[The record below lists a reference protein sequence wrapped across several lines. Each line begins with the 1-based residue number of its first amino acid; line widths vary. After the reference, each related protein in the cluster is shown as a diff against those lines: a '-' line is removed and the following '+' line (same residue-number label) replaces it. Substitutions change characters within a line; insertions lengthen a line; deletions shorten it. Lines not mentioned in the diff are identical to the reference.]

1 METIDLSKL
10 SKEQLNAVLLQAEAI
25 RKQENE
31 KRQQDAE
38 ALVTLEN
45 DIILEMY
52 ADARPISNAIVSFKQ
67 KYIGKLQPLIA
78 MKVEHNKARADQET
92 YSFKT
97 IDNRIKTKLRNN
109 RTNRYDD
116 GIQAGIGYA
125 KEWLTAQV
133 DGAKSQQ
140 LISIIDDLL
149 AKDNAGNY
157 SPENLMKF
165 VKKAEECGDELLLK
179 ASQSIKESIYE
190 EMTSISLLMFE
201 KDDLGIERSIPLS
214 ATKA

>member
-10 SKEQLNAVLLQAEAI
+10 SKEQLDAVLLQAEAI

-97 IDNRIKTKLRNN
+97 INNRIKTKLRNN

>member
-10 SKEQLNAVLLQAEAI
+10 SKEELNAVLLQAEAI

-78 MKVEHNKARADQET
+78 MKVEHNKARANQET

-97 IDNRIKTKLRNN
+97 IDNQIKAKLRNN

>member
-190 EMTSISLLMFE
+190 GMTSISLLMFE

>member
-10 SKEQLNAVLLQAEAI
+10 SKEQLNAVLLQVEAI
-25 RKQENE
+25 RKHENE

>member
-25 RKQENE
+25 RKHENE

>member
-45 DIILEMY
+45 DIIQEMY